1 MLTLPSPD
9 NQSRG
14 VEGRGQEP
22 TGRSVDQRGEAL
34 LTAGYLGLAWTAQAL
49 PLRIAKL
56 SFLGSITRFTVPA
69 IVP

>member
-22 TGRSVDQRGEAL
+22 TGRDVDQRGEAL

-49 PLRIAKL
+49 APADCQTLI
-56 SFLGSITRFTVPA
+56 LGLYH
-69 IVP
+69 